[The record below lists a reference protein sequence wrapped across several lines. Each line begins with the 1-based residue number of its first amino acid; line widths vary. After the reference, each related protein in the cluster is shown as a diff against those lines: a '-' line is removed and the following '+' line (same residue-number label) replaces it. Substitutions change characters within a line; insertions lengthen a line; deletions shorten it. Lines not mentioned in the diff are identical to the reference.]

1 MSDDSAPN
9 GANGNGRNGF
19 SGLAD
24 RWLDGLLGKGVR
36 TIVVPALLTG
46 LLTYNLNLHGRD
58 APAPQIDTNIYQKI
72 GQLETAVGDVKEA
85 MSALKAS
92 FDKFSTGVDDH
103 YDKID
108 HELERFHRKTDEI
121 DGKLTELEGRGVGVT
136 VPLLAPPRH

>member
-46 LLTYNLNLHGRD
+46 LLTYNLHGRD

-72 GQLETAVGDVKEA
+72 GQLETAVGDVKDA

-103 YDKID
+103 YEKID
-108 HELERFHRKTDEI
+108 NELERFHRKTDEI
-121 DGKLTELEGRGVGVT
+121 DGKLTELEGRGASP
-136 VPLLAPPRH
+136 VPLLSPPRH